1 MCRIMITPVLLNAE
15 TNEVEKPGNFVS
27 TSGEILGTHKGIG
40 HYTIGQRKGL
50 GIAFGEP
57 MFVVEICPE
66 TNEVVL
72 GKNDEVFTD
81 WLKAN
86 QVNHMA
92 VDHFEVGQ
100 KVTARI
106 RYNHGGAKAVI
117 SEVTE
122 DSFSLTF
129 EEPVRAVTP
138 GQAVVLYD
146 GDYVLGGGTIC
157 RKEKED

>member
-1 MCRIMITPVLLNAE
+1 MD
-15 TNEVEKPGNFVS
+15 PGNFDDLDGNV
-27 TSGEILGTHKGIG
+27 LGRHKGIS
-40 HYTIGQRKGL
+40 HYTVGQRKGL
-50 GIAFGEP
+50 NLAMGYP
-57 MFVVEICPE
+57 VFVVAIRPE

>member
-1 MCRIMITPVLLNAE
+1 M
-15 TNEVEKPGNFVS
+15 
-27 TSGEILGTHKGIG
+27 
-40 HYTIGQRKGL
+40 
-50 GIAFGEP
+50 
-57 MFVVEICPE
+57 
-66 TNEVVL
+66 
-72 GKNDEVFTD
+72 
-81 WLKAN
+81 
-86 QVNHMA
+86 
-92 VDHFEVGQ
+92 GQ

-117 SEVTE
+117 SEVTRGI
-122 DSFSLTF
+122 SFSLTF